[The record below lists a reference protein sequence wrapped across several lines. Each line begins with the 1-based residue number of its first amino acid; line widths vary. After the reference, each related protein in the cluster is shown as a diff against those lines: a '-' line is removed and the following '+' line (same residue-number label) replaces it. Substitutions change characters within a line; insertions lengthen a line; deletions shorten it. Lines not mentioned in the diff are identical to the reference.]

1 MASHLFLSYSTQDRD
16 VAEVVRATLERR
28 GRRVWMAPR
37 DVPPGM
43 SYPEAIIGAI
53 RQSDSAV
60 LILSGSSNQ
69 SAHVLRE
76 IERLCSD
83 SKRIFVVRIEPVE
96 LSDGLAYF
104 ASMIQWVEAPREY
117 LQRDPV
123 AALRS
128 ILEPV
133 PGGTDTPPPPPRP
146 GAISP
151 FGVAASLTVEPAPTS
166 FSALAEAQRKMLMTF
181 GVAVLDFICQRPDPA
196 APIRRRNLLAE
207 LVSAAPTVF
216 EGLTPRQFESLL
228 DDAKL
233 NGCVPGLLESA
244 EGVYV
249 IEENITVKLE
259 RNTLA
264 KNLIARHAAR
274 LIRSGTVI
282 AVDGG
287 STTLPIVQNL
297 LAAIEVGDLKDVVVV
312 TNSLTN
318 AQAISEYMSDQGW
331 TDESALLMLYL
342 AGGYVRPNTHA
353 TTWGDWVE
361 RETNELREQL
371 EREQRSIDIA
381 FVGGNGFDVDS
392 GVTMGTSA
400 ELGFK
405 RFAIENAAE
414 PYIVAD
420 SSKAGITLQ
429 VPIASWDDRFT
440 LLTNVLP
447 HAVVPRL
454 DELVLAGRIIE
465 VRE

>member
-1 MASHLFLSYSTQDRD
+1 MAGHLFLSYSTQDRD
-16 VAEVVRATLERR
+16 VAELVRATLERH

-53 RQSDSAV
+53 RDSDSAV
-60 LILSGSSNQ
+60 LILSASSNQ
-69 SAHVLRE
+69 SPHVLRE
-76 IERLCSD
+76 VERLSND
-83 SKRIFVVRIEPVE
+83 TKRIFVIRIEPVQ

-104 ASMIQWVEAPREY
+104 ASMIQWVEASREQ

-123 AALRS
+123 GALRS
-128 ILEPV
+128 ILEPAH
-133 PGGTDTPPPPPRP
+133 GGGGGPAAPPRP
-146 GAISP
+146 GTVSP
-151 FGVAASLTVEPAPTS
+151 FGVAASLTVDPPPTS
-166 FSALAEAQRKMLMTF
+166 FSALAEAQRRMLTTF

-196 APIRRRNLLAE
+196 APIRRRDLLAE
-207 LVSAAPTVF
+207 LVRAAPTVF
-216 EGLTPRQFESLL
+216 EGLTNRQFESLL
-228 DDAKL
+228 HDAKL
-233 NGCVPGLLESA
+233 NGCVPGLLEN
-244 EGVYV
+244 EDGVYV
-249 IEENITVKLE
+249 IEENISVKLE

-274 LIRSGTVI
+274 LVRSGMVV

-297 LAAIEVGDLKDVVVV
+297 LAAVEVGDLDEIVII

-318 AQAISEYMSDQGW
+318 AQAVSEFMSDQGW
-331 TDESALLMLYL
+331 TDETALVSLYL

-353 TTWGDWVE
+353 TTWGEWVE
-361 RETNELREQL
+361 RETNELLEEL
-371 EREQRSIDIA
+371 EREQRTVDIA
-381 FVGGNGFDVDS
+381 FVGGNGFDLAS

-405 RFAIENAAE
+405 RFALEYATE

-429 VPIASWDDRFT
+429 VSIAGWDDRFT

-447 HAVVPRL
+447 HTVVPRL
-454 DELVLAGRIIE
+454 EELVLAGRIIE

>member
-1 MASHLFLSYSTQDRD
+1 MTGHLFLSYSSQDRD
-16 VAEVVRATLERR
+16 IAELIRVTLERH

-53 RQSDSAV
+53 RESDSAV
-60 LILSGSSNQ
+60 LVLSASSNQ
-69 SAHVLRE
+69 SPHVLRE
-76 IERLCSD
+76 VERLSSD
-83 SKRIFVVRIEPVE
+83 SAKRVFVVRIEHVD

-104 ASMIQWVEAPREY
+104 ASMIQWVEAPRDH
-117 LQRDPV
+117 LQRDPEG
-123 AALRS
+123 ALRS
-128 ILEPV
+128 ILEF
-133 PGGTDTPPPPPRP
+133 GGTSADTSPTRP
-146 GAISP
+146 GSATLLGTSTAT
-151 FGVAASLTVEPAPTS
+151 AALTS
-166 FSALAEAQRKMLMTF
+166 FSALAEAQRKMLSTF
-181 GVAVLDFICQRPDPA
+181 GVAVLDFVCQRSDPA
-196 APIRRRNLLAE
+196 APIRRRDLLTQ
-207 LVSAAPTVF
+207 LIGTAPTVF
-216 EGLTPRQFESLL
+216 DGLTPRQFESLL
-228 DDAKL
+228 DDAKS

-244 EGVYV
+244 DGVYV
-249 IEENITVKLE
+249 VEENIAVKLE

-274 LIRSGTVI
+274 LVRSGAVV

-297 LAAIEVGDLKDVVVV
+297 LAAVEAGDLDNIVIV

-318 AQAISEYMSDQGW
+318 AQAVSEFMSDQGW
-331 TDESALLMLYL
+331 TDETSMVTLYL

-353 TTWGDWVE
+353 TTWGAWVE
-361 RETNELREQL
+361 RETVELRDEL
-371 EREQRSIDIA
+371 EREHRSVDIS
-381 FVGGNGFDVDS
+381 FVGGNGFDLAS
-392 GVTMGTSA
+392 GVTMGSSA

-405 RFAIENAAE
+405 RFALESSAE

-440 LLTNVLP
+440 MLTNVLP

-454 DELVLAGRIIE
+454 DELILAGRIIE